1 MTHRLH
7 RAPRRTGG
15 RFPIVVALLLAAS
28 CAATL
33 AQDDVS
39 VRAFLQPA
47 SGFND
52 ANPIRLVIQ
61 VQGSSSAQVVPPR
74 LPKLTNL
81 TVLNG
86 PNTQTNISW
95 INGRT
100 SATYELSYTLM
111 ADAAGP
117 AEIPALEV
125 SVDGRVYRTEPFR
138 LEVTKAPTGPPAPG
152 SSRGEGGEASSA
164 ADAAV
169 FLQAKLGATEVWV
182 GQPVPLNVTL
192 YAQPRITGFN
202 WRKQPDFANF
212 WVETVDFDADAE
224 ATRTRINAQPYVAY
238 PVDRRVLIPPGA
250 GSYELEPY
258 VGQIQVRLSPSDPFD
273 WFRFGRAESI
283 LRRTEPLKLTVKP
296 LPERGRPDDFSGAVG
311 KYTLRAA
318 LDRDEARVDDA
329 VALKATVRGEG
340 ALRSVGPP
348 TLEAPVDLKVFD
360 AQVKESSVRTQGGKI
375 ISSKTWEWIVVP
387 MTPGEVRLPEL
398 RFAYF
403 EPDKAVYEIATVGGL
418 KLSVMRSEGAP
429 DGTVARGGIQLQR
442 RELAFIKPLRGSLQE
457 GHARAHQGSVFR
469 VLLLLPLGLA
479 PLLAVL
485 GRQRARLRQDR
496 GLARGRKARARAR
509 KRLASVRRRIGLTD
523 SATFHE
529 EIARTLVEYLADRCN
544 RSAAGLTYEGADQML
559 SERDIEPAL
568 RRRFRSCLETC
579 DFVRFVPSATQTERR
594 EEVLAE
600 ASALVEEL
608 ERAW

>member
-1 MTHRLH
+1 
-7 RAPRRTGG
+7 
-15 RFPIVVALLLAAS
+15 
-28 CAATL
+28 
-33 AQDDVS
+33 
-39 VRAFLQPA
+39 
-47 SGFND
+47 
-52 ANPIRLVIQ
+52 
-61 VQGSSSAQVVPPR
+61 VPPR

-81 TVLNG
+81 TVLSG

-111 ADAAGP
+111 ADAAGT

-125 SVDGRVYRTEPFR
+125 VVDGRVHRTEPFR
-138 LEVTKAPTGPPAPG
+138 LQVAKAPTGPPPAG
-152 SSRGEGGEASSA
+152 SSGGDGGRA
-164 ADAAV
+164 ATGAEAV

-250 GSYELEPY
+250 GSYELQPY

-296 LPERGRPDDFSGAVG
+296 LPERGRPDAFSGAVG
-311 KYTLRAA
+311 KYTLRAT

-340 ALRSVGPP
+340 ALRAVGPP
-348 TLEAPVDLKVFD
+348 ALETPVDLKVFD
-360 AQVKESSVRTQGGKI
+360 PQVKESSVRTQGGKI
-375 ISSKTWEWIVVP
+375 TSSKTWEWIIVP
-387 MTPGEVRLPEL
+387 LTPGEVRLPEL
-398 RFAYF
+398 RFDYF
-403 EPDKAVYEIATVGGL
+403 EPDSASYKVAAVDGL

-429 DGTVARGGIQLQR
+429 DSSVARGGIQLQR

-457 GHARAHQGSVFR
+457 GHPRAHRGNLFR
-469 VLLLLPLGLA
+469 FLLFLPLGLA
-479 PLLAVL
+479 PLLVVL

-496 GLARGRKARARAR
+496 GLARGRKARTRAR
-509 KRLASVRRRIGLTD
+509 KRLASVRKRMGQTD

-529 EIARTLVEYLADRCN
+529 EIARTLVEYLADRGN
-544 RSAAGLTYEGADQML
+544 RSAAGLTYEAAEQML
-559 SERDIEPAL
+559 SERDIDPAL

-594 EEVLAE
+594 EEVLDE
-600 ASALVEEL
+600 ATALVEEL